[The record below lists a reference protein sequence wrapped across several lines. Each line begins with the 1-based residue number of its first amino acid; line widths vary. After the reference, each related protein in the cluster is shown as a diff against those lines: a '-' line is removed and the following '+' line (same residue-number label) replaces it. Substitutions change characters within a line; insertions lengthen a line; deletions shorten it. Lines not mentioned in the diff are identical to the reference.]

1 MEENIYLTEHIAEQM
16 LELFQHLALRHFSF
30 VPPAHVIRLHKQLES
45 SEYGSGDRISNYS
58 LLLRIFSLLAHAEMP
73 PSMSELGIALEM
85 PLSSTTRVVDWLVR
99 ANLIER
105 VGDPDDRRIV
115 RVRLTDNGRQIYHTG
130 MEFNKQQIM
139 SLLSIFT
146 FEEQE
151 EALRLMNK
159 LASHFP
165 VEN

>member
-1 MEENIYLTEHIAEQM
+1 MEENILVTEQIAEQM
-16 LELFQHLALRHFSF
+16 LELFQHFALRHFSF
-30 VPPAHVIRLHKQLES
+30 VPPEHVIRLHKQLES

-58 LLLRIFSLLAHAEMP
+58 LLLRIFSMLAHAEIP

-115 RVRLTDNGRQIYHTG
+115 RVRLTESGRQIYHTG
-130 MEFNKQQIM
+130 MEFNKHQIM
-139 SLLSIFT
+139 KLLTIFT
-146 FEEQE
+146 LEEQDQV
-151 EALRLMNK
+151 LRLMNK

-165 VEN
+165 AEQ